1 MLEARRLT
9 KSYGART
16 AVRDVSFVA
25 EPGRTLGLLGPNGA
39 GKSTLV
45 NIIAGVLRPDA
56 GQALIR
62 GAAID
67 SDVSESKRLVGYV
80 PQDLALYDELT
91 ALDNLRLFG
100 ALYGLEAG
108 QISGSA
114 RHALGVVRLEDRA
127 RDRVESFSGGMKR
140 RLNIAAALL
149 HEPCVL
155 LLDEPTVGVDPQ
167 SRNAIFDSLAELK
180 SRGLAL
186 VYTTHYMEEA
196 ERLCDRIVIIDHG
209 EVLADDTLAGL
220 QARWPAVKPPPRPT
234 EPSAPTLESIFLEL
248 TGRNLRDE

>member
-1 MLEARRLT
+1 MLEIRNLSKSFGDRR
-9 KSYGART
+9 
-16 AVRDVSFVA
+16 AVDGVSFVA

-39 GKSTLV
+39 GKSTIV
-45 NIIAGVLRPDA
+45 NIIAGVLRPDGGEA
-56 GQALIR
+56 R
-62 GAAID
+62 VHGAPID
-67 SDVSESKRLVGYV
+67 ADTSPAKRLVGFV

-100 ALYGLEAG
+100 ALYGLAG
-108 QISGSA
+108 AAVQLRA
-114 RHALGVVRLEDRA
+114 AAALEVVRLTDRA

-149 HEPCVL
+149 HEPRVL

-167 SRNAIFDSLAELK
+167 SRNAIFDTLAELRQ
-180 SRGLAL
+180 RGLTL

-209 EVLADDTLAGL
+209 RVLADDTLDGL
-220 QARWPAVKPPPRPT
+220 YERLPGHTQPVQRLVTVR
-234 EPSAPTLESIFLEL
+234 PTLESVFLEL
-248 TGRNLRDE
+248 TGRSLRDE